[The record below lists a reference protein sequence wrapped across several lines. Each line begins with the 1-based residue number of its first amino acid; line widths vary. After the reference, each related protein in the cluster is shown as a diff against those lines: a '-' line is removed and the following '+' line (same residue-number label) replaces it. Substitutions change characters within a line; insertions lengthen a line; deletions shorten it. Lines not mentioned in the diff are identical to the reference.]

1 VSSQA
6 LVSPI
11 PQLPQWE
18 GAESDKPNLAARPS
32 RKARPGF
39 ATESICKR
47 APAAAWCGSAS
58 QLILLSFYGRSGG
71 I

>member
-18 GAESDKPNLAARPS
+18 SAESDKSNLAARPS
-32 RKARPGF
+32 
-39 ATESICKR
+39 
-47 APAAAWCGSAS
+47 
-58 QLILLSFYGRSGG
+58 
-71 I
+71 

>member
-39 ATESICKR
+39 ATES
-47 APAAAWCGSAS
+47 P
-58 QLILLSFYGRSGG
+58 
-71 I
+71 